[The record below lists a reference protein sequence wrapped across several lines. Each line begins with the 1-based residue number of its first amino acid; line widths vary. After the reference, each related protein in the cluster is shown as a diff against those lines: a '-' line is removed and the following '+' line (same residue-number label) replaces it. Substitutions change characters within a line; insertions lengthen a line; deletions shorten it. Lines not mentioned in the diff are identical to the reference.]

1 MGGASGLSITIN
13 RGHIDIQKYE
23 SFDDFS
29 EYEHEEDSKYIAIDS
44 KETYAKPEK
53 VTAPF

>member
-13 RGHIDIQKYE
+13 RGHIDIQEYE

-29 EYEHEEDSKYIAIDS
+29 EYEDEEDTEYIAVDDRKI
-44 KETYAKPEK
+44 YAKPEK
-53 VTAPF
+53 ITAPF